1 MEIPKP
7 LAPRLAYCRTLPGA
21 WISSYD
27 TLIARLR
34 RSGATDGAPRRGD
47 VLADF
52 VLPDSQGRLR
62 RLSDLLAEGPAVL
75 SFNRG
80 SWCPYCEEEISAWAE
95 HQAAL
100 TGAGARLIIVTPETG
115 GRMMALSQLAG
126 DAAVVLCD
134 VNLGVALRY
143 GLAFPVGPLVLD
155 ELLKDGLDLAAENGT
170 ASGLLPVPAT
180 FLLDQARKVQFAFV
194 DPDFTHRAEPAAVLA
209 ALSAMTYR
217 G

>member
-1 MEIPKP
+1 MR
-7 LAPRLAYCRTLPGA
+7 AGYGSRLFNTNQLWNPCLTGSSFFGPMWRIVMAWKFPSPSRPGDA
-21 WISSYD
+21 
-27 TLIARLR
+27 
-34 RSGATDGAPRRGD
+34 
-47 VLADF
+47 LADF

-80 SWCPYCEEEISAWAE
+80 SWCPYREAEISTWAE

-134 VNLGVALRY
+134 VNLGVTLRY

-155 ELLKDGLDLAAENGT
+155 ELLKAGLDLAAENGT
-170 ASGLLPVPAT
+170 ANGLLPVPAT
-180 FLLDQARKVQFAFV
+180 FLLDQAEKVQFAFV
-194 DPDFTHRAEPAAVLA
+194 GPDFTHRAKPADVLA